1 MVLSC
6 WILSVLLL
14 GVHREEE
21 EEEERYLGAID
32 VVKPAR
38 VRQYD
43 F

>member
-21 EEEERYLGAID
+21 EEEEEGERYLWSH
-32 VVKPAR
+32 
-38 VRQYD
+38 
-43 F
+43 